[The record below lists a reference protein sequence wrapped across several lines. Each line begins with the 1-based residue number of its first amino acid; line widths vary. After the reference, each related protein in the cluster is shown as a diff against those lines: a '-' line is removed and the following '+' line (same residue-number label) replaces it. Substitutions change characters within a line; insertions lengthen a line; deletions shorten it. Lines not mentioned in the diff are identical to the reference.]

1 VKATLPLSEVRVSVV
16 VDINVGGGEAVEVAV
31 GGLILFVG
39 GIVVFRVSGVR
50 VLVGRITVPVAVAY
64 LIGDETGVGIG
75 SSFLQAV
82 SETKTMIMKA
92 ITLRW
97 INIPTS

>member
-1 VKATLPLSEVRVSVV
+1 VKATLPYWKIWVSVFV
-16 VDINVGGGEAVEVAV
+16 GKNVGGGDSVKVAV
-31 GGLILFVG
+31 GDLIVFVG
-39 GIVVFRVSGVR
+39 GIVGFRGRGVR
-50 VLVGRITVPVAVAY
+50 VFVGRITVPVAVAY
-64 LIGDETGVGIG
+64 LIGDETGAGIG

-92 ITLRW
+92 IALRG

>member
-1 VKATLPLSEVRVSVV
+1 VKATLPLSEVRVSVAV
-16 VDINVGGGEAVEVAV
+16 SINAGGGEAVKVAV

-39 GIVVFRVSGVR
+39 RIVGFRGSGTR
-50 VLVGRITVPVAVAY
+50 VLVGRITVAVAVAT

-75 SSFLQAV
+75 SSFPQV
-82 SETKTMIMKA
+82 VRETKTMIMKA
-92 ITLRW
+92 ITLRG